1 MGCALRT
8 LPLSCFPPR
17 FHAISRLGNKVTFY
31 TFTGIVWKRSQ
42 PHAYNDRN
50 HRNRPWLSYQISD
63 QKYKQYTAHD
73 KQSWS
78 PAKDKRGKN
87 CWRRGKT
94 KHNATLTWI
103 CGQQHL
109 CNDWFMILLRSSYV
123 SWKPTQICILRHATP
138 VFHNGSLSHKECII

>member
-87 CWRRGKT
+87 STAYDVGRRNTTQHWPEYADNNTCVMIDLWSYSGRLMSLESQRKYAFCGMQRLCSIMDPSHT
-94 KHNATLTWI
+94 KNA
-103 CGQQHL
+103 
-109 CNDWFMILLRSSYV
+109 
-123 SWKPTQICILRHATP
+123 
-138 VFHNGSLSHKECII
+138 